1 MKLIIGLGNPGSD
14 YAGTRHNAG
23 FEVVDAIATAN
34 DAAWSEDA
42 KRHALVAR
50 MTVDETPIILAKPTS
65 FMNESGTA
73 VQALASYYKVA
84 PEEILVIQDEMDIL
98 PGKMAFIASGGAAGH
113 NGITDI
119 QEKMGRTD
127 INRLRIGI
135 GRPTGQVAKESWV
148 LEKATGEDKEAIT
161 AAIKSGAS
169 AATDWA
175 TIGLAKAMN
184 RWN

>member
-23 FEVVDAIATAN
+23 FEVVDAIAATHEAT
-34 DAAWSEDA
+34 WSEDA
-42 KRHALVAR
+42 KRHVFVAR
-50 MTVDETPIILAKPTS
+50 VTIDETPIILAKPTT

-84 PEEILVIQDEMDIL
+84 PEDMLVIQDEMDIL
-98 PGKMAFIASGGAAGH
+98 PGKIAFIASGGAAGH

-119 QEKMGRTD
+119 QEKMGRSD

-135 GRPTGQVAKESWV
+135 GRPVGQITKENWV
-148 LEKATGEDKEAIT
+148 LEKATGDDKKAIT
-161 AAIKSGAS
+161 TTIKSAAS
-169 AATDWA
+169 AAIDWA

-184 RWN
+184 KWH